1 MTFKMHFYINF
12 GLFWSPLT
20 ALGTPWPSLHLS
32 ISASYFIHIVLQ
44 VDQKTKLALSLVEAC
59 FDL

>member
-20 ALGTPWPSLHLS
+20 ALGTLWPSLHLS
-32 ISASYFIHIVLQ
+32 ISTSYVIHLVLQ
-44 VDQKTKLALSLVEAC
+44 VNQEKK
-59 FDL
+59 